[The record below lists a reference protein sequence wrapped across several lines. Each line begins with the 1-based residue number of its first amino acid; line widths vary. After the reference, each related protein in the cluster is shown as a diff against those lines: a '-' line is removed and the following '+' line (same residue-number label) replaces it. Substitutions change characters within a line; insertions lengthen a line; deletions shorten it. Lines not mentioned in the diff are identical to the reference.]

1 MLRLILS
8 ALILAASLVSLSGC
22 ESLNLITAGSTTP
35 STELIEPVVT
45 PSAPDTSE
53 VAPVELPQTNDTP
66 EPIPA
71 VPEEPKK
78 PKVTLL
84 NPDNYEQAKAQ
95 HLQALIQSHIEP
107 LAMADVGYYMDVQNA
122 QFIKLLGPTSFDIR
136 HEAGLIILTMPGVD
150 IFGQDSDQIDS
161 AAKDSLALT
170 SRVLVEFAQTQI
182 VIYGH
187 TDDTDDIDDTGGAEH
202 NQKHSVQRALAVAD
216 HLLTQGIAI
225 ERIAVVGLGETS
237 PLSLDTTE
245 AGRARNSRI
254 ELHLKP
260 IAK

>member
-1 MLRLILS
+1 MLKPILS

-35 STELIEPVVT
+35 STELIEPEVT
-45 PSAPDTSE
+45 PPAPDTSE
-53 VAPVELPQTNDTP
+53 VAPVELPQTNDIP

-78 PKVTLL
+78 PQVTLL

-187 TDDTDDIDDTGGAEH
+187 TDDTGGAEH